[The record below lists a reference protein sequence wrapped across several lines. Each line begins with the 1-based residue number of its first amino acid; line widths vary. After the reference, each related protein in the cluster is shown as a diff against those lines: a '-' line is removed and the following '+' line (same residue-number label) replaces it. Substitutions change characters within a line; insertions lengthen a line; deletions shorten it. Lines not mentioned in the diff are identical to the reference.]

1 MGGAVKSIAMIAVA
15 VFAPYAAAA
24 LGLSG
29 FAATAFSFV
38 LQAAVSTVLSPKPS
52 GGGGGNVTD
61 SGFLINKTSNNG
73 AIPIVYGDRRVGG
86 VRVYVNTTN
95 EAGVRSDTNNQF
107 LHIIMAV
114 AQGATGTDSNQIKDF
129 VKVQFNNKEIWSGSS
144 AGSSGSFTTDEVD
157 GNKYSENIT
166 LRMWHGAHNQTSG
179 SPDHVQS
186 PTNGSAYG
194 VSSDWTSGTH
204 DMKGIAYIYVIC
216 KYNRDLF
223 PGAPTITV
231 DIKGKKVKALT
242 STTAHPTSYVDTD
255 ADRTN
260 PANIIYDYLTD
271 PTYGKGIS
279 TSDIDVE
286 SFKLARDY
294 ANGSA
299 AVDFNGAIATEDT
312 IFNNTQKLLSCAN
325 MNLVYVNGMY
335 HLQPVKQE
343 TFNTSTFKFTT
354 ANIIGK
360 AVISL
365 GNKKTRFN
373 RLKVNFFNP
382 DLDWQ
387 PDSVV
392 IKDLTEVI
400 ADGTTV
406 TMEAADSG
414 VINEKTIDLPFI
426 ANSTLATKI
435 GTYYLKISRHQK
447 ILSFKASHEA
457 LKLQVGDPVK
467 VNHDVYGFN
476 DTAGNNKYRVNAIT
490 LNADSTVDVVLEEYA
505 PDTVY
510 LENN

>member
-1 MGGAVKSIAMIAVA
+1 MGRAVKSLGMIAVA

-61 SGFLINKTSNNG
+61 SGFLVNKTSNNA
-73 AIPIVYGDRRVGG
+73 AIPVVYGERRVGG
-86 VRVYVNTTN
+86 TRVYVNTTN
-95 EAGVRSDTNNQF
+95 ESGTVGDTNNQY

-129 VKVQFNNKEIWSGSS
+129 VKVQFNNRDIWSGSS
-144 AGSSGSFTTDEVD
+144 AGNSGSLTSGSGQEF
-157 GNKYSENIT
+157 NENVT

-179 SPDHVQS
+179 SPDYS
-186 PTNGSAYG
+186 IGPSGGLYG
-194 VSSDWTSGTH
+194 VSSEWTSGTH

-223 PGAPTITV
+223 SGAPTITV

-242 STTAHPTSYVDTD
+242 STTTHPTSYVDTD
-255 ADRTN
+255 AEMSN

-271 PTYGKGIS
+271 ATYGKGLS

-286 SFKLARDY
+286 SFANARTY

-299 AVDFNGAIATEDT
+299 GVVFDGAVATEDT
-312 IFNNTQKLLSCAN
+312 IFNNTQKLLTCAN

-343 TFNTSTFKFTT
+343 TFDTSTFEFTT

-373 RLKVNFFNP
+373 RMKVNFFNP
-382 DLDWQ
+382 SLDWQ

-392 IKDLTEVI
+392 VKSSSFET
-400 ADGTTV
+400 
-406 TMEAADSG
+406 ADSG
-414 VINEKTIDLPFI
+414 VLNEKTIDLPFI
-426 ANSTLATKI
+426 ADKTLATKI
-435 GTYYLKISRHQK
+435 GTYYLNISRHQK

>member
-1 MGGAVKSIAMIAVA
+1 VGGTVKKLGIIAVA

-61 SGFLINKTSNNG
+61 SGFLINKTSNNA

-86 VRVYVNTTN
+86 TRVYVNTTN
-95 EAGVRSDTNNQF
+95 EAGVRSDDNNQF

-114 AQGATGTDSNQIKDF
+114 AQGATGTDSNTIKDF

-144 AGSSGSFTTDEVD
+144 AGNSGSLTSGSGQEF
-157 GNKYSENIT
+157 NENVT
-166 LRMWHGAHNQTSG
+166 LRMWHGAHNQTSN
-179 SPDHVQS
+179 SPNYS
-186 PTNGSAYG
+186 IGPSGGLYG

-271 PTYGKGIS
+271 ATYGKGIS
-279 TSDIDVE
+279 TGDIDIE

-294 ANGSA
+294 ANGGA
-299 AVDFNGAIATEDT
+299 AIDFNGAIATEDT

-343 TFNTSTFKFTT
+343 TFNSSTFKFTT
-354 ANIIGK
+354 ANIIDK
-360 AVISL
+360 VTIAL

-373 RLKVNFFNP
+373 RMKVNFFNP
-382 DLDWQ
+382 SLDWQ

-426 ANSTLATKI
+426 ADSTLATKL
-435 GTYYLKISRHQK
+435 GTYYLKISRKQR

-467 VNHDVYGFN
+467 VNHDVYGFS
-476 DTAGNNKYRVNAIT
+476 DTAGNNKYRVNSIT
-490 LNADSTVDVVLEEYA
+490 LNPNSTVDVILEEYA
-505 PDTVY
+505 PDSVY